1 MTAARSY
8 FNGIRKFNLGA
19 LSDDLSQI
27 GTVALTFL
35 VVTQYWPIREHVV
48 FILLFIYAVTVWVG
62 SIRHASSDKP
72 RLLALVF
79 FLAFLLWLIVSTS
92 WSPFLHM
99 SVAYGLLSFLVG
111 VSAVFQGLVLRLQNF
126 ARGIALGVAF
136 QLAHSI
142 FLWIPQFENPDANF
156 VGLYTNV
163 SSLSLV
169 IGIGLA
175 VLPFTLKRS
184 WSSWLMVGVIFT
196 GFAVYLVQ
204 LHVLTPFFALSGALL
219 VGVMVGSLRRQGR
232 EAKKVLSALYLFVFA
247 GGASIF
253 WFFRGPILRLIG
265 EDASMAERVPL
276 WGLYFEAVLWRPVLG
291 SGWGSTVGWDFPLSP
306 DRLSPVAEWFPAH
319 NGYLDIALMLGFVGL
334 GLFLAALAL
343 LLTISLRDASER
355 AVSVQ
360 VMVVPVLLVYLILN
374 DLMATSFPKL
384 LGIYLVGTLVG
395 LVAARTKTN
404 HDSLSSSAPS

>member
-1 MTAARSY
+1 M
-8 FNGIRKFNLGA
+8 
-19 LSDDLSQI
+19 
-27 GTVALTFL
+27 
-35 VVTQYWPIREHVV
+35 
-48 FILLFIYAVTVWVG
+48 
-62 SIRHASSDKP
+62 
-72 RLLALVF
+72 
-79 FLAFLLWLIVSTS
+79 
-92 WSPFLHM
+92 
-99 SVAYGLLSFLVG
+99 G

-136 QLAHSI
+136 QLVHSI
-142 FLWIPQFENPDANF
+142 ALWVSRFGDPTADYW
-156 VGLYTNV
+156 GLYTNR

-169 IGIGLA
+169 VGIGLT
-175 VLPFTLKRS
+175 VLPFTLRRS
-184 WSSWLMVGVIFT
+184 WSSWLMGGFIFT
-196 GFAVYLVQ
+196 VFAVYLVQ
-204 LHVLTPFFALSGALL
+204 LDVLTSFFALFGALL
-219 VGVMVGSLRRQGR
+219 VGVMVGSLRRQGIR
-232 EAKKVLSALYLFVFA
+232 AKKVLTSLYLFVLA

-253 WFFRGPILRLIG
+253 WFFRGPILGLIG

-319 NGYLDIALMLGFVGL
+319 NGYLDIALTLGFVGL

-384 LGIYLVGTLVG
+384 LGIYLVGTLAG
-395 LVAARTKTN
+395 LVLARTKTN